1 MKEVFSFL
9 TDAKTLYWIV
19 GYVALTVYW
28 VGKTKGDPTVNAKN
42 VLLSVLL
49 NFLGLAMGDF
59 LSGTDPGG
67 LTIAYAVSTGLA
79 GGTTVK
85 TVAERRAPK

>member
-28 VGKTKGDPTVNAKN
+28 VGKTKGDPTVNAFRQINLCGQSPKDA
-42 VLLSVLL
+42 LSQDAFCLV
-49 NFLGLAMGDF
+49 F
-59 LSGTDPGG
+59 
-67 LTIAYAVSTGLA
+67 V
-79 GGTTVK
+79 
-85 TVAERRAPK
+85 E